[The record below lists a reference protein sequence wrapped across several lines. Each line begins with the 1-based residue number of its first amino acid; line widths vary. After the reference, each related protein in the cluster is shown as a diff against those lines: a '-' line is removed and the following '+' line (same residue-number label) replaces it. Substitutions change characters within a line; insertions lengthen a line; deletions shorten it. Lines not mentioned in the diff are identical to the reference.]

1 MIVQPLLEA
10 WTFVTALCIVTTPA
24 ICGRGISGA
33 HGSMS
38 KHLTGE
44 CLCGRVKFS
53 ITDNF
58 KAFYQC
64 HCKQCQQLTGSAFA
78 SNMFTGPD
86 NIQWLSGQ
94 DQIANYEHPS
104 REFSKSFCRTCGSA
118 VPFINRTKT
127 SLIVP
132 AGSLNEQPDI
142 QPQANIFTS
151 EEACWLRSGLKAKKF
166 SGFPE

>member
-1 MIVQPLLEA
+1 MD
-10 WTFVTALCIVTTPA
+10 
-24 ICGRGISGA
+24 
-33 HGSMS
+33 

-44 CLCGRVKFS
+44 CLCGTVKFS
-53 ITDNF
+53 VTDRF

-78 SNMFTGPD
+78 SNIFTDPH
-86 NIQWLSGQ
+86 NIEWLSGR
-94 DQIANYEHPS
+94 DNVTTYEHPS
-104 REFSKSFCRTCGSA
+104 REFSKSFCKTCGSA
-118 VPFINRTKT
+118 VPFINKTKT

-132 AGSLNEQPDI
+132 AGSLNELPDI

-151 EEACWLRSGLKAKKF
+151 EEACWLKSGLQAENF